1 MSSLIKRLLT
11 FFVKKHLRIWILKK
25 KYIYLHCEKKNNEME
40 EDLYYVITDKIEKV
54 LKTFGIEGDDAY
66 ECSGDIYREI
76 KEYLKK

>member
-1 MSSLIKRLLT
+1 MEISNFL
-11 FFVKKHLRIWILKK
+11 HILAMWN
-25 KYIYLHCEKKNNEME
+25 KNNEME